1 VGQRHRTQRPSRN
14 RGTGTHWEGGLYDT
28 VKDYD
33 LTYRYAN
40 GVVMTCQPGN
50 PSIKF
55 IGSDG
60 WVGNTGW
67 RGPLEASSPAILNAV
82 IGPNEIK
89 LRTNPEGEHRDFLD
103 CVKTRQDPY
112 FPVDI
117 GHRVSTVCHLGNIAI
132 KLGRK
137 LKWDPVAECF
147 ENDPSA
153 DAMRSRPMREP
164 WTLGCRPRKPT
175 GVKVWRPRSSSSCS
189 RRILRDTVRDEFEN
203 ATRRLGWLVQP
214 AKSAGPFN
222 PAVSPGYCDTG

>member
-1 VGQRHRTQRPSRN
+1 
-14 RGTGTHWEGGLYDT
+14 
-28 VKDYD
+28 
-33 LTYRYAN
+33 
-40 GVVMTCQPGN
+40 MTCQPGN

-67 RGPLEASSPAILNAV
+67 RGPLEASSTAILNAV
-82 IGPNEIK
+82 TGPNDIR

-132 KLGRK
+132 QLGRK
-137 LKWDPVAECF
+137 LKWDPAAECF
-147 ENDPSA
+147 EKDPSA

-164 WTLGCRPRKPT
+164 WMLG
-175 GVKVWRPRSSSSCS
+175 
-189 RRILRDTVRDEFEN
+189 
-203 ATRRLGWLVQP
+203 
-214 AKSAGPFN
+214 
-222 PAVSPGYCDTG
+222 